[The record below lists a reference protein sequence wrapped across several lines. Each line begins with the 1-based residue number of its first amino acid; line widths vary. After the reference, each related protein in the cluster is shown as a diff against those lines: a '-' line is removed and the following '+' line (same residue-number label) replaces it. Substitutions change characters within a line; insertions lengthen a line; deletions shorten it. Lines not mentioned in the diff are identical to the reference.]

1 MLMARLSSISI
12 SWKQCTLLGLLGNLL
27 HKAPLQTAGDT
38 PGSYRAL
45 TIWQSTTHSW
55 LLEVQL
61 HKKSLTKRD
70 NHSTSFQD
78 IQVYPNPLASL
89 YPHANGGRYTC
100 QYASRG
106 AHGSKE
112 DKEDQALAEDTS
124 DDEPEQILW
133 NLTKMKTTLNEIEFG
148 LLSQPANEFSGS
160 WVPSIHSL
168 QSLAGKI
175 RQAQWSGLKQTT
187 INSFVVVQ

>member
-1 MLMARLSSISI
+1 MPRSLAWMTATIMALWLQKLDDQFRRE
-12 SWKQCTLLGLLGNLL
+12 KRQVLLLLDNFSAHIKGL
-27 HKAPLQTAGDT
+27 
-38 PGSYRAL
+38 
-45 TIWQSTTHSW
+45 
-55 LLEVQL
+55 
-61 HKKSLTKRD
+61 
-70 NHSTSFQD
+70 QD